1 MTAIPNAGRWR
12 LFLDPLF
19 ITKWSSV
26 PGEYELILTAAA
38 DFAEDHLTRQQEKQV
53 IGRGCGSSL
62 AHRSK
67 QDGAHHRES
76 QESRENASSWAPC
89 WPFVGILR
97 PWQVQEFIHVLAV
110 AIYPVF
116 PLACPSR
123 ESWRAAQH
131 PHIRRSNQRPRNR
144 LERTSGARL
153 EPERITRCITQ
164 LISSPGPKPEAKAYR
179 IQPDLSAAAA
189 FRRKSLNPSPA

>member
-1 MTAIPNAGRWR
+1 MCLSLATMEAIAVTPIAAVAAATTMTAIPNAGRWR

-131 PHIRRSNQRPRNR
+131 PHTGDQTKDH
-144 LERTSGARL
+144 ET
-153 EPERITRCITQ
+153 
-164 LISSPGPKPEAKAYR
+164 
-179 IQPDLSAAAA
+179 DLSG
-189 FRRKSLNPSPA
+189 PVGHG